1 MKLAALDLGSNS
13 FHLLVA
19 ETNGESELKRVGSR
33 KEMLRLGST
42 VQDSGQLSDAV
53 FELALGSVARLSD
66 AARQLGAKKLT
77 TAATSAIRDAR
88 NGAAFCAACSDR
100 FGVEVELLS
109 GEDEARLAYLGARS
123 AVRSRG
129 ARVLV
134 CDVGGG
140 SVELAAGADETCD
153 TVSSLPLGFLRLSR
167 AFPIGEPG
175 GPERM
180 ARYVQLELEKC
191 RWQLGRFDTLL
202 LSGGTARAIGKLLG
216 GGVASASTS
225 QVHKLC
231 TRLRELKPSELQRLG
246 VDEARSTTLAAGA
259 AVVAGILAG
268 LNQRELRISPRGL
281 REGLLL
287 RELSR
292 QTPIW
297 AA

>member
-19 ETNGESELKRVGSR
+19 ETDADSELKRVGSR

-88 NGAAFCAACSDR
+88 NGAAFCAACADR

-123 AVRSRG
+123 AIRARG

-140 SVELAAGADETCD
+140 SVELAAGVDENCD

-175 GPERM
+175 GPERI

-202 LSGGTARAIGKLLG
+202 LSGGTARAIGKLERPLEPRVCARARKVADELQARG
-216 GGVASASTS
+216 VRSITLEAMGHDLPVASNSS
-225 QVHKLC
+225 ENGREKNRRVEVW
-231 TRLRELKPSELQRLG
+231 LR
-246 VDEARSTTLAAGA
+246 
-259 AVVAGILAG
+259 
-268 LNQRELRISPRGL
+268 
-281 REGLLL
+281 
-287 RELSR
+287 
-292 QTPIW
+292 
-297 AA
+297 